1 MNTRMWGSMLGVAI
15 VAPALAVATVVLLA
29 QGASTSSVPVCVKTN
44 GQVRVLTGANA
55 MCDASEQRTDWV
67 IGGEVTNITLGQGLI
82 GDRQGGTVQLAVEP
96 ALLQRGGRIFSG
108 FNDGPVALP
117 AGFPNT
123 EVARL
128 ELPAGDFAVF
138 AKFTVT
144 NTFDNMDGADDR
156 VLCRLTAGADF
167 DDAELVLL
175 DDVKSLIE
183 HPYNAAA
190 GLNLQLVHHFS
201 APGAV
206 ILTCFEQDAA
216 SDLSLRDLKI
226 TALEAAGI
234 SNVFIEPAR

>member
-1 MNTRMWGSMLGVAI
+1 MLAVAI
-15 VAPALAVATVVLLA
+15 VAPALAVATVVLMG
-29 QGASTSSVPVCVKTN
+29 QGASTLSVPVCVKTN

-55 MCDASEQRTDWV
+55 MCDSSEQRTDWV

-82 GDRQGGTVQLAVEP
+82 GDRQGGTVQLAVDP
-96 ALLQRGGRIFSG
+96 ALLQRGRIFSG

-117 AGFPNT
+117 AGLPNT
-123 EVARL
+123 EIARL

-138 AKFTVT
+138 AKLTVT
-144 NTFDNMDGADDR
+144 NTFDNVDGADDR
-156 VLCRLTAGADF
+156 VLCRLAAGADF

-175 DDVKSLIE
+175 EDVHALIE

-206 ILTCFEQDAA
+206 MLTCFEQDAA
-216 SDLSLRDLKI
+216 SDLSFRDLKI

-234 SNVFIEPAR
+234 SNVFIAPAR